1 MKLLLPAFLTLL
13 LFSGCSKIDSHKEHP
28 SAETK
33 IDTFIESKNDDDF
46 FNCMLPIAAEFPGG
60 TDAWLRFLKQ
70 NLVYPENAAYKNIQ
84 GTVTVQFTVCA
95 DGTLC
100 DIEAI
105 SGPNELKES
114 AVQVFKKS
122 PKWTP
127 SSLNGRT
134 IKDYKRQPII
144 FRLEEE

>member
-1 MKLLLPAFLTLL
+1 MKQLISGILTLFI
-13 LFSGCSKIDSHKEHP
+13 FSGCGKIDSQKQTLPVEI
-28 SAETK
+28 K
-33 IDTFIESKNDDDF
+33 DDTVTENRDDSLLI
-46 FNCMLPIAAEFPGG
+46 CMLPIPAEFPGG
-60 TDAWLRFLKQ
+60 SDAWLQFLKQ
-70 NLVYPENAAYKNIQ
+70 NLVYPETAIDKNIQ

-95 DGTLC
+95 DGALC

-105 SGPNELKES
+105 SGPSELKES

-127 SSLNGRT
+127 TRLNGRD
-134 IKDYKRQPII
+134 IKDHKRQPII